1 MRTDIVLTLTGPDRV
16 GIVEEVTRV
25 LLGMD
30 GNVGTSRMARLGGEF
45 SIIMLAALPDQA
57 GTLVERVEEAFA
69 GLTAEGYRLTVSA
82 TTAPESQVAT
92 DSYRI
97 VVRGADHEGIVHE
110 IARGLAQRGINIESA
125 ETSTVSAPV
134 TGSPLFMMTA
144 IVAVPCELVET
155 EWISTLGLAAEA
167 AGVDIEV
174 ALEDAA
180 GAGS

>member
-45 SIIMLAALPDQA
+45 SIIMLAAVPGEA
-57 GTLVERVEEAFA
+57 GTLVARVEDAFG
-69 GLTAEGYRLTVSA
+69 GLTAAGYRLTVSA
-82 TTAPESQVAT
+82 TSAPVAHIAT

-110 IARGLAQRGINIESA
+110 IARGLSERGINIESA
-125 ETSTVSAPV
+125 ETSTVQAPV
-134 TGSPLFMMTA
+134 TGSPLFVMTA
-144 IVAVPCELVET
+144 IVAVPRDMPEQV
-155 EWISTLGLAAEA
+155 WVDDLGRAADA
-167 AGVDIEV
+167 AGVDLEV
-174 ALEDAA
+174 SLDEC
-180 GAGS
+180 GSGG